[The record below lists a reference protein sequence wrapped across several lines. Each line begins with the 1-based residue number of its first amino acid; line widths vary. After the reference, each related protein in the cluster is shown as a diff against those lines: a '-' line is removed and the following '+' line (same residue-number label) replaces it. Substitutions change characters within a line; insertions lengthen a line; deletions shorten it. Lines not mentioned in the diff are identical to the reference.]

1 LDVQNLW
8 QDLNGEKMK
17 SVNKSR
23 QIQVTDGGSHPLG
36 LLCSSRTSP
45 DQYIS
50 LMKKLLKYPSLKV
63 DVSKMP
69 VSKAVWKQFGQKGDQ
84 FRDIRRKQAEILL
97 RLNCYSDMSVYCD
110 SCRHW
115 ETNPDPEHFVS
126 YFSDFSISSSLK
138 VLFPL
143 EETLVCFD
151 PDTLQMVF
159 FCLEPEMMERIKM
172 LAISENC
179 SFHMDGEL

>member
-1 LDVQNLW
+1 MDVQNLW

-17 SVNKSR
+17 SFNKSR

-97 RLNCYSDMSVYCD
+97 RLNCYPIGRDPGLFRSRHSSNGFLLPETGNDGKD
-110 SCRHW
+110 QGACRFR
-115 ETNPDPEHFVS
+115 T
-126 YFSDFSISSSLK
+126 
-138 VLFPL
+138 LFNSHGW
-143 EETLVCFD
+143 
-151 PDTLQMVF
+151 
-159 FCLEPEMMERIKM
+159 RIM
-172 LAISENC
+172 T
-179 SFHMDGEL
+179 

>member
-1 LDVQNLW
+1 MN
-8 QDLNGEKMK
+8 
-17 SVNKSR
+17 SFNKSH
-23 QIQVTDGGSHPLG
+23 QIQASDGDSRLF
-36 LLCSSRTSP
+36 CSSRTSS

-50 LMKKLLKYPSLKV
+50 LIKKLLNYPSLKV
-63 DVSKMP
+63 DVPGTLASK
-69 VSKAVWKQFGQKGDQ
+69 SVWKQSCQKSDQ
-84 FRDIRRKQAEILL
+84 LRDIRRKQAEILL

-115 ETNPDPEHFVS
+115 RTNPDPEDFIGQLL
-126 YFSDFSISSSLK
+126 DFSKPSSLK
-138 VLFPL
+138 VLFPS